1 MSERNMPFSFGTE
14 VEEGKMS
21 GERRSCLYS
30 EQEKPEPVEK
40 MVLVNKNFKGNTMSR
55 TNLRAEKKGLITF
68 RAGGRC
74 EFDGC
79 NEYLLRDNLTQIE
92 FNDQQYAHIIAESPK
107 GPRGQEDSKEYAGDV
122 DNIIL
127 LCPKH
132 HHLVDTQPEKFPK
145 ELLQAMKK
153 RHEDRVRQ
161 LLSIQPEKQRTVV
174 LYKANIGSLASCV
187 TNEMA
192 REAMWPD
199 YYPSSEYPIE
209 LGYNNSSVYENE
221 ESFWAH
227 EKLNLENQV
236 KDKVTRL
243 IEENKISKMALFA
256 LAPMPLLV
264 RLGTLLPDKYDVEV
278 YQKHREPDT
287 WKWLDEQV
295 SDEFVL
301 KRPEKVGGEAC
312 LVFSISADIRN
323 RVELQ
328 FPNASLWEITVPNPG
343 LDYLKTEKQLSA
355 FRQITRMAFKE
366 IKDAGKTDIKVF
378 MAMPNA
384 CAVEVGRVWMPKAD
398 LPLHLYDYNR
408 SIAEVDRYAFTIE
421 NC

>member
-1 MSERNMPFSFGTE
+1 MSLCRTG
-14 VEEGKMS
+14 
-21 GERRSCLYS
+21 
-30 EQEKPEPVEK
+30 KPEPAENK
-40 MVLVNKNFKGNTMSR
+40 VLVNKDFKGNTMSA
-55 TNLRAEKKGLITF
+55 TNIPIAIKNLLVF

-74 EFDGC
+74 EFEGC
-79 NEYLLRDNLTQIE
+79 NRDLSVDGLTQIVY
-92 FNDQQYAHIIAESPK
+92 NNQQIAHIIADSPD
-107 GPRGQEDSKEYAGDV
+107 GPRGCADSALYAKDINNLMLMCPDHHKLIDSDVKRFTVEYL
-122 DNIIL
+122 N
-127 LCPKH
+127 
-132 HHLVDTQPEKFPK
+132 
-145 ELLQAMKK
+145 AMKK

-187 TNEMA
+187 TKEMA

-287 WKWLDEQV
+287 WKWQEIIEPNPMRIV
-295 SDEFVL
+295 
-301 KRPEKVGGEAC
+301 RPQDTSKTPV
-312 LVFSISADIRN
+312 LVFSLSAKAITTRVRLLENGEAVVGISAD
-323 RVELQ
+323 
-328 FPNASLWEITVPNPG
+328 
-343 LDYLKTEKQLSA
+343 
-355 FRQITRMAFKE
+355 
-366 IKDAGKTDIKVF
+366 
-378 MAMPNA
+378 
-384 CAVEVGRVWMPKAD
+384 
-398 LPLHLYDYNR
+398 H
-408 SIAEVDRYAFTIE
+408 E
-421 NC
+421 NGSQGD

>member
-1 MSERNMPFSFGTE
+1 MSLCRTG
-14 VEEGKMS
+14 
-21 GERRSCLYS
+21 
-30 EQEKPEPVEK
+30 KPEPAENK
-40 MVLVNKNFKGNTMSR
+40 VLVNKDFKGNTMSA
-55 TNLRAEKKGLITF
+55 TNIPIAIKNLLVF

-74 EFDGC
+74 EFEGC
-79 NEYLLRDNLTQIE
+79 NRDLSVDGLTQIVY
-92 FNDQQYAHIIAESPK
+92 NNQQIAHIIADSPD
-107 GPRGQEDSKEYAGDV
+107 GPRGCADSALYAKDINNLMLMCPDHHKLIDSDVKRFTVEYL
-122 DNIIL
+122 N
-127 LCPKH
+127 
-132 HHLVDTQPEKFPK
+132 
-145 ELLQAMKK
+145 AMKK

-187 TNEMA
+187 TKEMA

-264 RLGTLLPDKYDVEV
+264 RLGTLLPDKYKVEV

-295 SDEFVL
+295 SDEFDL
-301 KRPEKVGGEAC
+301 RRPENVDGEAC

-323 RVELQ
+323 RVETQ
-328 FPNASLWEITVPNPG
+328 FPNASIWEITVPNPG

-366 IKDAGKTDIKVF
+366 IKEAGKTDIKVF

-384 CAVEVGRVWMPKAD
+384 CAVEAGRVWMPKAD

-421 NC
+421 NF